1 MPLHVFFSV
10 LSHNE
15 RRELRSV
22 MRRRRFERN
31 EVVFHQGDPGSSI
44 HVIESGWFLVQVLTT
59 AGERVGMTIEA
70 PGDVFGELALL
81 NANGTRTATI
91 RALRP
96 AETMTLEGHQ
106 FDELRRRKPE
116 IDRFLVA
123 LLAARVERLTV
134 QLAEVAWTPAD
145 QRVCRQVARLTEA
158 FDGGTIYL
166 KQSEIAS
173 LAQTTRPTV
182 SNVLNELARAGI
194 VSTGRGFIDVID
206 LAALRRQAEA

>member
-1 MPLHVFFSV
+1 MPLQDFFSV
-10 LSHNE
+10 LNHNE
-15 RRELRSV
+15 RRELRSI

-44 HVIESGWFLVQVLTT
+44 HVIESGWFLVQVLTR

-81 NANGTRTATI
+81 NTDGVRTATI

-96 AETMTLEGHQ
+96 AETMSLEGHQ
-106 FDELRRRKPE
+106 FNDLRRRKPE

-123 LLAARVERLTV
+123 LLTARVERLTV

-145 QRVCRQVARLTEA
+145 QRVCRQVVRLLQA

-166 KQSEIAS
+166 KQSEVAS

-182 SNVLNELARAGI
+182 SNALNDLARQGI
-194 VSTGRGFIDVID
+194 VSTGRGFIDVLD
-206 LAALRRQAEA
+206 PAGLQRQAEP

>member
-1 MPLHVFFSV
+1 MPLQDFFSV
-10 LSHNE
+10 LSPNE
-15 RRELRSV
+15 RRELRSI

-44 HVIESGWFLVQVLTT
+44 HVIESGWFLVQVLTR

-81 NANGTRTATI
+81 NAERVRTATI

-96 AETMTLEGHQ
+96 AETMSLEAHQ
-106 FDELRRRKPE
+106 FEELRRRKPE

-145 QRVCRQVARLTEA
+145 QRVCRQVVRLAEA

-182 SNVLNELARAGI
+182 SNVLNELARDGI
-194 VSTGRGFIDVID
+194 VAIGRGYIDVLEPD
-206 LAALRRQAEA
+206 GLRRRAEE